1 MVFRKGGGGSLRSN
15 LKKCIIDKRNR
26 LEELM
31 KKKKII
37 MILGVILFLVV
48 IFGIILWQKSAR
60 PFRLESKYYEKSEYL
75 DLDKEKFEQ
84 LTGAKESFVVFIC
97 QDLCANSA
105 EFNKLLD
112 QFLAKHQMTIYKM
125 YYSDVEETTLGE
137 KIKYYPSFVIFRK
150 GKIVDFLSAD
160 KDEHIKVY
168 QDANEFEKWL
178 AKYIALTN
186 AQGEKEQE
194 EKEVVKGEIST
205 KVDDLKYNEN
215 KVNIYLFWGD
225 GCPRCSEAQQFFK
238 EIEAE
243 YGKYYTLN
251 GFEVWY
257 DKENQKLFQEFASA
271 MGDEA
276 KGVPYIVIG
285 RETFIG
291 FGEVYEEKIKE
302 AIKSQY
308 KNSYDVYFNKN

>member
-1 MVFRKGGGGSLRSN
+1 
-15 LKKCIIDKRNR
+15 
-26 LEELM
+26 M
-31 KKKKII
+31 KKKKTI

-48 IFGIILWQKSAR
+48 ILGIILWQKSVR

-84 LTGAKESFVVFIC
+84 LAEAKESFVVFIC

-105 EFNKLLD
+105 GFNKLLD
-112 QFLAKHQMTIYKM
+112 QFLAKHRMAIYKM
-125 YYSDVEETTLGE
+125 YYSDVKETTLGE
-137 KIKYYPSFVIFRK
+137 KIKYYPSFAIFRK

-168 QDANEFEKWL
+168 QDVNEFEKWL
-178 AKYIALTN
+178 AKYVVLVD
-186 AQGEKEQE
+186 AQGEKEE
-194 EKEVVKGEIST
+194 EEEEDVVEGEIST
-205 KVDDLKYNEN
+205 KVSDLKYDEN
-215 KVNIYLFWGD
+215 KVNIYFFWGD

-257 DKENQKLFQEFASA
+257 NKENQGLFQEFASA

-291 FGEVYEEKIKE
+291 FGEVYEEEMKE
-302 AIKSQY
+302 AIRSQY
-308 KNSYDVYFNKN
+308 KNSYDVYFNKNE